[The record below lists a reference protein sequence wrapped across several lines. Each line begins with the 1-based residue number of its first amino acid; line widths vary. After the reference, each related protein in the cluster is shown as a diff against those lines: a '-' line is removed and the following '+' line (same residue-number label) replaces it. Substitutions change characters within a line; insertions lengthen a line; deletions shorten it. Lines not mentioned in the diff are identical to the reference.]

1 VIKVDRKEKDDAPF
15 LSILRVIDSSA
26 LDVTHLDTDRRQT
39 DLDRPARRAANA
51 KSDAGESQPSYRREA
66 DQPCTLAHHL
76 GIAHRLTAVVHST
89 ETSIAA

>member
-1 VIKVDRKEKDDAPF
+1 LTWRISIRTARKPT
-15 LSILRVIDSSA
+15 S
-26 LDVTHLDTDRRQT
+26 TDQPGVQPMR
-39 DLDRPARRAANA
+39 RRARL
-51 KSDAGESQPSYRREA
+51 KSDAGESQPSYRMEA